1 MHCALSM
8 SRVVCVK
15 HALRMLY
22 VDNTLI
28 ANFYC
33 VIQGGGIHVVV
44 CFLFLILFCFLSYGS
59 CGLFRPGTTNAGSA
73 PGASQGTPAPTPV
86 LPTYHRS
93 QAALRGAAASQPS
106 ANSSGIQNMSGGI
119 NSVGPFLTSPASV
132 VAPSPLATPHSHAPP
147 SVPPMGILI
156 F

>member
-1 MHCALSM
+1 M
-8 SRVVCVK
+8 SFKVEGDPR
-15 HALRMLY
+15 
-22 VDNTLI
+22 
-28 ANFYC
+28 
-33 VIQGGGIHVVV
+33 GG
-44 CFLFLILFCFLSYGS
+44 LFPFSNCCGS

-106 ANSSGIQNMSGGI
+106 ANSSGIHNMSGGI

-132 VAPSPLATPHSHAPP
+132 VAPSPRATPHSHAPP
-147 SVPPMGILI
+147 SVPPMGIFI
-156 F
+156 FYYYY

>member
-1 MHCALSM
+1 M
-8 SRVVCVK
+8 SFKVEGDPR
-15 HALRMLY
+15 
-22 VDNTLI
+22 
-28 ANFYC
+28 
-33 VIQGGGIHVVV
+33 GG
-44 CFLFLILFCFLSYGS
+44 LFPFSNCCGS
-59 CGLFRPGTTNAGSA
+59 CGLFRPGTTNA

-106 ANSSGIQNMSGGI
+106 ANSSGIHNMSGGI

-147 SVPPMGILI
+147 SVPPMGIFI
-156 F
+156 FYYYY

>member
-1 MHCALSM
+1 M
-8 SRVVCVK
+8 VV
-15 HALRMLY
+15 Y
-22 VDNTLI
+22 
-28 ANFYC
+28 
-33 VIQGGGIHVVV
+33 
-44 CFLFLILFCFLSYGS
+44 FLFLIAFFFVFSLCGS

-106 ANSSGIQNMSGGI
+106 ANSSGIHNMSGGI

-147 SVPPMGILI
+147 SVPPMGIFI
-156 F
+156 FYYYYSFIHQN